1 MGDCYSHTSN
11 KVTNLTLVRYLFYP
25 YIARKLVVC
34 LVALM
39 VSNLTSKSPPSY
51 RRILVTCCE
60 DSNARCG
67 NIYSSTNVGAF
78 FFFFLIFFFF
88 LRVNILHVFWERGRE
103 GEGERREVALGYF
116 MQFHG
121 DVLCGKR
128 VKEWRKRVYFPR
140 ILWCSSPFFF
150 LFFKF

>member
-1 MGDCYSHTSN
+1 VGDCYSHTSI
-11 KVTNLTLVRYLFYP
+11 KVTNLTLMRYLFYP

-78 FFFFLIFFFF
+78 FFFLISFFF
-88 LRVNILHVFWERGRE
+88 LRVNILHVFWGRGRGRGRE
-103 GEGERREVALGYF
+103 GRWRWV
-116 MQFHG
+116 
-121 DVLCGKR
+121 VLCNF
-128 VKEWRKRVYFPR
+128 KEMCFVESVSKNGGRGYIFLGSCGVR
-140 ILWCSSPFFF
+140 LPFFF
-150 LFFKF
+150 FFNFNY

>member
-1 MGDCYSHTSN
+1 VGDCYSHTSI
-11 KVTNLTLVRYLFYP
+11 KVTNLTLMRYLFYP
-25 YIARKLVVC
+25 CIARKLVVC

-78 FFFFLIFFFF
+78 FFFNFLFLFTSQHPPCVLGGREREREGRWRWVILCNFKEMCFVESVSKNGGGGYIFLGSCGVRLPFFFF
-88 LRVNILHVFWERGRE
+88 
-103 GEGERREVALGYF
+103 
-116 MQFHG
+116 
-121 DVLCGKR
+121 
-128 VKEWRKRVYFPR
+128 
-140 ILWCSSPFFF
+140 SFFF
-150 LFFKF
+150 

>member
-1 MGDCYSHTSN
+1 VGDCYSHTSN

-78 FFFFLIFFFF
+78 FFFFFKFSFSF
-88 LRVNILHVFWERGRE
+88 YESTSSMCSGGGRE
-103 GEGERREVALGYF
+103 REREKGGGVGLFYAISWRCALWKACQRMEEEGIF
-116 MQFHG
+116 
-121 DVLCGKR
+121 
-128 VKEWRKRVYFPR
+128 
-140 ILWCSSPFFF
+140 S
-150 LFFKF
+150 

>member
-1 MGDCYSHTSN
+1 MGDCYSHTSI
-11 KVTNLTLVRYLFYP
+11 KVTNLTLMRYLFYP

-78 FFFFLIFFFF
+78 FFFLIFFFF
-88 LRVNILHVFWERGRE
+88 LRVNILHVFWGRE
-103 GEGERREVALGYF
+103 GEREREGRWRWV
-116 MQFHG
+116 
-121 DVLCGKR
+121 VLCNF
-128 VKEWRKRVYFPR
+128 KEMCFVESVSKNGGRGYIFLGSCGVR
-140 ILWCSSPFFF
+140 LPFFF
-150 LFFKF
+150 FFNFNY